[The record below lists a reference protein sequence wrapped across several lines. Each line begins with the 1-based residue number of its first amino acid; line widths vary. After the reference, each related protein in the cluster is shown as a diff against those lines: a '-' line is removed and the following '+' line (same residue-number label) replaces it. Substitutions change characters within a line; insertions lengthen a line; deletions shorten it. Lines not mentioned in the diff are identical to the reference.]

1 MTRICYGCGS
11 KLQKDNSD
19 LAGYVPAEK
28 YRVSAYCQ
36 RCYRIMHYG
45 MQFKSDTP
53 KEIKSIVKAINNDN
67 KHVVFLVDFL
77 SIDTKV
83 IDIFNQINQKKLL
96 IISKS
101 DIIPKSVKENMIKAF
116 LVSFYHINT
125 DIKLISSFNNYG
137 VESLLNYFKKNKIT
151 ESYIVGLSNSGK
163 STLVNKLIEQCESHM
178 KKITT
183 SEHSNTT
190 LDFIRMQLKE
200 DLLIIDSPGFIL
212 PSVNIPIKQAR
223 HKTVLKPKTFQMKAG
238 ETIKI
243 ENMYLNFSENTNITL
258 YMNNELNVSK
268 YFKEVKYDY
277 ETSVHFEVDLIISG
291 LGFINIKNK
300 CNITTSGIDPEL
312 IEKRES
318 IFGEVHE

>member
-11 KLQKDNSD
+11 KLQKENAD
-19 LAGYVPAEK
+19 LAGYIPPEK
-28 YRVSAYCQ
+28 FRLSAYCQ

-45 MQFKSDTP
+45 MQFKTDTP
-53 KEIKSIVKAINNDN
+53 KEIKSIVKSINADN

-101 DIIPKSVKENMIKAF
+101 DIIPKSIKENMIKAF
-116 LVSFYHINT
+116 LVSFYHIST
-125 DIKLISSFNNYG
+125 DIRFVSSHNKYG
-137 VESLLNYFKKNKIT
+137 VESLLNYFKKNKINET
-151 ESYIVGLSNSGK
+151 YIVGLSNSGK
-163 STLVNKLIEQCESHM
+163 STLVNKLIEECSSSM

-190 LDFIRMQLKE
+190 LDFIRIQLKE

-212 PSVNIPIKQAR
+212 PTLAIPQKPAR
-223 HKTVLKPKTFQMKAG
+223 VKTILKPKTFQMRAG

-243 ENMYLNFSENTNITL
+243 ENMYINFNEETSITL
-258 YMNNELNVSK
+258 YMHNNLNVSK
-268 YFKEVKYDY
+268 YYKEVEYDY
-277 ETSVHFEVDLIISG
+277 QTSVHFEVDLIISG

-300 CNITTSGIDPEL
+300 CNITTSGINPEL

-318 IFGEVHE
+318 IFGEVYE